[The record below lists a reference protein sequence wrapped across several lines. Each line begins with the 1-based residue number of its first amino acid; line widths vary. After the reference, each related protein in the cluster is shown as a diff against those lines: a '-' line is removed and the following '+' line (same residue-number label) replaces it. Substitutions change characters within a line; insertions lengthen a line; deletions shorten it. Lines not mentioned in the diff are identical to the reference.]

1 MMQSNDQVVK
11 KENRTPV
18 CMKDA
23 ICIAGK
29 KIPPGIGG
37 IHDNKD
43 EVIFFRRFLAY
54 FFFFDSFLI
63 SLTVSF
69 FSDAGQLFRSW
80 AMKWQS

>member
-1 MMQSNDQVVK
+1 
-11 KENRTPV
+11 
-18 CMKDA
+18 MKDA

-43 EVIFFRRFLAY
+43 EVIFFLRFLAY
-54 FFFFDSFLI
+54 FLFFDSFLI

-80 AMKWQS
+80 AMK

>member
-43 EVIFFRRFLAY
+43 EVSFFLWFSAY

-80 AMKWQS
+80 AMK